1 MIGSLLKKIFG
12 TKNDRE
18 IKALTKEV
26 EKINALESEYEKLSD
41 EELKNKT
48 NIFKERLQN
57 GETLDD
63 ILVEAFATVRE
74 ASKRILGLRHYDVQL
89 IGGMVLHQG
98 KITEM
103 KTGEGKTLVATCPVY
118 LNALAGHG
126 VHVITV
132 NDYLAKR
139 DRDEMSRL
147 YGFLGLSSGV
157 ILNGSPTEQRKKA

>member
-1 MIGSLLKKIFG
+1 MISGLLKKIFG

-48 NIFKERLQN
+48 NIFKERLKN

-74 ASKRILGLRHYDVQL
+74 ASKRVLGLRHYDVQL

-103 KTGEGKTLVATCPVY
+103 KTGG
-118 LNALAGHG
+118 
-126 VHVITV
+126 
-132 NDYLAKR
+132 R
-139 DRDEMSRL
+139 
-147 YGFLGLSSGV
+147 
-157 ILNGSPTEQRKKA
+157 